1 MHVQHWVVT
10 TDYGVKVCREAGGSL
25 TRIDSDRR
33 TRDVACIEKVRWSK
47 VEGAKVESVMA
58 VPLTVPLEAIA
69 DVAAAVDEV
78 LARGVVPQAAGK

>member
-1 MHVQHWVVT
+1 MVA

-33 TRDVACIEKVRWSK
+33 TRDVAEKVRWSK